1 MRGWMF
7 RFSNLNSVHQSLLL
21 GAVIHH
27 QNNAKS
33 SHSMVC
39 EARQSVLKY
48 KPVSKESVKML
59 LRLRSQICHIPN

>member
-1 MRGWMF
+1 MF

-27 QNNAKS
+27 HNNAKS
-33 SHSMVC
+33 NHSVLC

-48 KPVSKESVKML
+48 EPVSKESVKMC
-59 LRLRSQICHIPN
+59 LRLHSQICRIHK